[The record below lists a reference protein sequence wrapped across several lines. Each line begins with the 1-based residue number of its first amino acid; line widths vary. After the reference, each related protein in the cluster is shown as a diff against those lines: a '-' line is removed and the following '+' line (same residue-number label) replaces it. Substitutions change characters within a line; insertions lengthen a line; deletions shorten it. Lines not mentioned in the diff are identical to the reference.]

1 MNAWDDGSRCDD
13 AMGPSVSRPAS
24 VATITRHPPLKNG
37 GELRET
43 GYLIGIGS
51 RTARFRRK
59 HRKKIYWI
67 ILLILLFI
75 ITFMGIM
82 LTLVYK
88 YMFKPPP
95 NICLTK
101 ECLRSAAN
109 LALSIDKTA
118 QPCEDFYQYMCGN
131 WPKNHPRPDEYISF
145 DWFSD
150 QETRVYAAVRDF
162 LEADDPTLNQKPKP
176 VQQTKIM
183 YEACMDV
190 KTLEDRGLEPV
201 IDMLDEIGLPH
212 YPTIINTRADK
223 DLNYTFDWLEAVI
236 KIKKKLGMDV
246 LIGFDIFF
254 DSNNFTNDNILIGAP
269 EVTHPFP
276 SMHGN
281 IVFQRSKNRRYSHS
295 HFNTITNSKKENSHS
310 KRQPTKK
317 ENEDVKDKSEVFY
330 IELMKYFIEE
340 EAKISNNTKLVS
352 KDRLKEIAN
361 IFYDFNEEMNEIMSY
376 NETDETEVYET
387 QEYTVKQI
395 HNITDSVLTQSNGT
409 AIPIWRRYFEGIF
422 TVKDEKLDF
431 EKEKISISQLDLEYL
446 CVMAAYVSK
455 TPPIHLELYI
465 WMKVIEVLAVDTTQ
479 TLYQLFLKIYPTD
492 VVAARSLRCANAVN
506 EMLGMAVAYAIAEP
520 DFISVVKPE
529 IEVML
534 KNLKGA
540 LAHLIGE
547 TKWMDDN
554 TKLKSY
560 RKIIEM
566 KTLIGFPDWLL
577 EEGQLESY
585 YKGVEVNKK
594 THLENMISIAQMEI
608 KAKMDDYKKPR
619 PNLWYIDPTVVN
631 AYHVFATNTITVPMV
646 ILQYPFYDLGLDS
659 LNYGSLGT
667 IIGHEITHGFDNL
680 GRLYDKD
687 GYSKNWWSNET
698 VDSYQ
703 NVTECLVKQ
712 YSSFKIPELGKN
724 IDGHK
729 TLGENIADNGAI
741 RQSFSAFERQLRRI
755 GHEAKLPGFEEYT
768 PQQMFFMSYGNLDL
782 KDMRIVTLYFFQLL
796 IFQLWCGI
804 STNDSLKA
812 SLEDEHSPLKF
823 RVKGSLQNIEQFART
838 WNCPPDSPMNPT
850 KKCVIF

>member
-1 MNAWDDGSRCDD
+1 MNAWGNEGDD
-13 AMGPSVSRPAS
+13 AMGPSVSRPPS

-59 HRKKIYWI
+59 HRKKLYWL
-67 ILLILLFI
+67 ILLILLFTI
-75 ITFMGIM
+75 IFMGTM
-82 LTLVYK
+82 LALIYK
-88 YMFKPPP
+88 YIFKPPP
-95 NICLTK
+95 NICMTK

-118 QPCEDFYQYMCGN
+118 QPCDDFYQYMCGN
-131 WPKNHPRPDEYISF
+131 WPKNHPRPDEYISY

-162 LEADDPTLNQKPKP
+162 LEADDPNLYKKPKP

-190 KTLEDRGLEPV
+190 KTLEERGLEPV
-201 IDMLDEIGLPH
+201 MNMLDEIGLPH
-212 YPTIINTRADK
+212 FPTIINATELDIFPAE
-223 DLNYTFDWLEAVI
+223 DLNNYTFDWLEAVI

-254 DSNNFTNDNILIGAP
+254 DSNNITNDKILIGAP

-281 IVFQRSKNRRYSHS
+281 VVFKRNIKRRHS
-295 HFNTITNSKKENSHS
+295 HI
-310 KRQPTKK
+310 
-317 ENEDVKDKSEVFY
+317 
-330 IELMKYFIEE
+330 L
-340 EAKISNNTKLVS
+340 KISRSLEFSTTTN
-352 KDRLKEIAN
+352 
-361 IFYDFNEEMNEIMSY
+361 FNKIMTY
-376 NETDETEVYET
+376 NETDETESYET
-387 QEYTVKQI
+387 REYTVDQI
-395 HNITDSVLTQSNGT
+395 QNITDSVLALTNGT
-409 AIPIWRRYFEGIF
+409 AIPIWKRYFEGIF
-422 TVKDEKLDF
+422 TVKDKKLDF
-431 EKEKISISQLDLEYL
+431 EKEKISINQLDLEYL
-446 CVMAAYVSK
+446 CLMTAYVSK
-455 TPPIHLELYI
+455 TAPIHLELYI
-465 WMKVIEVLAVDTTQ
+465 WMKVIEVLAADTTQ

-492 VVAARSLRCANAVN
+492 IVAARSLRCANAVN
-506 EMLGMAVAYAIAEP
+506 DMLGMAVAYAIAEP
-520 DFISVVKPE
+520 DFINVVKPE
-529 IEVML
+529 IQVML

-540 LAHLIGE
+540 LAQLIGK

-585 YKGVEVNKK
+585 YKGIEVNKK

-608 KAKMDDYKKPR
+608 KAKMDDYRQPR

-646 ILQYPFYDLGLDS
+646 ILRYPFYDLGLDS

-703 NVTECLVKQ
+703 NMTECLVKQ
-712 YSSFKIPELGKN
+712 YSSFKIPELDKN
-724 IDGHK
+724 VNGHK

-741 RQSFSAFERQLRRI
+741 RQAFAAFERHLRRT
-755 GHEAKLPGFEEYT
+755 GPEAKLPGFEEYS
-768 PQQMFFMSYGNLDL
+768 PQQMFFMSYGNL
-782 KDMRIVTLYFFQLL
+782 
-796 IFQLWCGI
+796 WCGV
-804 STNDSLKA
+804 STNNSLKA

-823 RVKGSLQNIEQFART
+823 RVKGSLQNIEQFSRT
-838 WNCPPDSPMNPT
+838 WNCPPESPMNPT